1 MSRSSRSVLVV
12 EDESAQRAMYEKA
25 VSRLGYD
32 VRSVQD
38 GAAARRALRE
48 AEIAIVLLDLNLGGE
63 SGMALFESIRETHPA
78 VSVVIATGF
87 GSYEIARR
95 AIHMDV
101 VEFLSKPVSLN
112 DLEAALARAWDRY
125 VLVNLPAEQ
134 LADPAA
140 NSNSDFVGFRS
151 LRIEDV
157 ERGLVVEAL
166 RRSEDNRAVAA
177 KLLGISERKLYYLLS
192 RMRS

>member
-1 MSRSSRSVLVV
+1 MSKPSRFVLVV

-25 VSRLGYD
+25 VAQLGYHVHS
-32 VRSVQD
+32 VRD
-38 GAAARRALRE
+38 GASARRAIGE
-48 AEIAIVLLDLNLGGE
+48 SEFAIVLLDLNLGGE
-63 SGMALFESIRETHPA
+63 SGMDLFENIRETHPA

-87 GSYEIARR
+87 GTYEIARR
-95 AIHMDV
+95 AISMDV

-112 DLEAALARAWDRY
+112 DLEAALARAWDRH

-134 LADPAA
+134 LANPEAGTG
-140 NSNSDFVGFRS
+140 SDFAGFRS

-157 ERGLVVEAL
+157 ERALLVEAL

-192 RMRS
+192 RMRP